1 MKNQNLLIC
10 LFVFVIFCIGCTSK
24 QNNALLV
31 SKVNPRYFTDNS
43 GKAVYLTGS
52 HTWNNLVEMTETEG
66 MNTFDYEA
74 YLKFLKSYNHNFFR
88 LWKWDMVNWNTAG
101 NKEKNSRNLIV
112 YPQPW
117 LRTGSEKASDG
128 KPKFDLTKFNP
139 EYFER
144 LKARV
149 EAADKLNIYVS
160 VMLFEGWG
168 LQFSPGSFQNHPFH
182 PSNNINKTLPESF
195 PDSLRLE
202 IYELKHENITRLQ
215 EAYVC
220 EVINT
225 VTGFDNVL
233 YEISNENHP
242 ASLDW
247 QYQMIQF
254 VKQVEQ
260 EMGNSHPVGMTF
272 QYKGG
277 KNSALLN
284 SLADWISPNPEGG
297 YRDNP
302 PANTG
307 SKIIVADTDHLGGI
321 WGTRQ
326 WVWKSFLRG
335 LNPVFM
341 DPYDGKI
348 LEKGAGSD
356 WAEEVRVAMGHTLHF
371 AEKMDLINMVPTE
384 TLSSSGF
391 CLVKEGQEYLIYIP
405 EGKDVKLNLSS
416 VSGEF
421 TVEWFNPIDGTI
433 SQGKMVSG
441 NREITLG
448 SPFSA
453 NEAVVYLKTKKDKK

>member
-10 LFVFVIFCIGCTSK
+10 LFVFVILSFGCTPK
-24 QNNALLV
+24 QNNALRV

-43 GKAVYLTGS
+43 GKAIYLTGS

-66 MNTFDYEA
+66 ENAFNYEA
-74 YLKFLKSYNHNFFR
+74 YLKFLQSYNHNFFR

-101 NKEKNSRNLIV
+101 NKENNSRNLKI

-117 LRTGSEKASDG
+117 LRTGPEKALDG
-128 KPKFDLTKFNP
+128 KLKFDLTKFNP

-149 EAADKLNIYVS
+149 EAAGKRNIYVS

-168 LQFSPGSFQNHPFH
+168 LQFSPESFQNHPFH
-182 PSNNINKTLPESF
+182 PSNNINKTLPKSF

-215 EAYVC
+215 EVYVR
-220 EVINT
+220 EVIKT
-225 VTGFDNVL
+225 VSGFDNVL

-242 ASLDW
+242 ASKDW
-247 QYQMIQF
+247 QYHMIRY

-260 EMGNSHPVGMTF
+260 EMGKSHPVGMTF

-277 KNSALLN
+277 KNTLLFD
-284 SLADWISPNPEGG
+284 SPADWISPNPEGG

-302 PANTG
+302 PVNTG
-307 SKIIVADTDHLGGI
+307 VKIILADTDHLGGI

-335 LNPVFM
+335 INPIFM

-348 LEKGAGSD
+348 LEKGAGSV
-356 WAEEVRVAMGHTLHF
+356 WVEEVRVAMGHTLQF
-371 AEKMDLINMVPTE
+371 AEKMDLINMTPSSA
-384 TLSSSGF
+384 LSSSGF
-391 CLVKEGQEYLIYIP
+391 CLAKEGKEYLVYIS
-405 EGKDVKLNLSS
+405 EGKDVKINLTS
-416 VSGEF
+416 VSGEY
-421 TVEWFNPIDGTI
+421 TVEWFNPADGTI
-433 SQGKMVSG
+433 SKGKMVSG
-441 NREITLG
+441 NHEISLV
-448 SPFSA
+448 SPFGT
-453 NEAVVYLKTKKDKK
+453 NEAVVYLKVK